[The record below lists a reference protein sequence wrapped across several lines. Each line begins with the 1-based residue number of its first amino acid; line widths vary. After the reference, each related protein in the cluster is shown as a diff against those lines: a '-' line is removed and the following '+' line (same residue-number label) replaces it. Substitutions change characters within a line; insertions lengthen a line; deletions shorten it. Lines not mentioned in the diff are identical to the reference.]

1 MNKGTYCSALNSLYI
16 LPAVHDTKPPQGPS
30 HFFCRT
36 VEMVGANFLEMT
48 SAMYMNNQCRILLY
62 ITLFKNMKKFIPPKS
77 SLIWM
82 TWFWWNKLLHQYHQF
97 RYPILTSST
106 LEGFQKRFLKQGGK
120 LLLLEFFIS
129 FKIRAWSLTLYWG
142 YFCLP
147 MC

>member
-1 MNKGTYCSALNSLYI
+1 MLSTTQFIYSPRSTWHEDSSRPISCSLPLLIWAGQTFWRWQLKCIWTINAGFYC
-16 LPAVHDTKPPQGPS
+16 
-30 HFFCRT
+30 
-36 VEMVGANFLEMT
+36 
-48 SAMYMNNQCRILLY
+48 
-62 ITLFKNMKKFIPPKS
+62 TLQYSKNMYKFIPPKS

-129 FKIRAWSLTLYWG
+129 FKMRAWSLTLYWG